1 MDISF
6 NTKPAVS
13 FMSVGFS
20 SEVIEELND
29 HIDDELID
37 CMDRAEPIK
46 FSHTLDYVGK
56 MFGDY
61 ICRLSN
67 TYMKNSN
74 TDIVTDANASEYA
87 PSITGVEGREY
98 DFKMLSMNIERLF
111 SGTATTFDSA
121 GELSCILYLKVP
133 EQVAGKIELPG
144 WGVFDDGKEEESNEG
159 YTYLSWGDVDKPSPL
174 KPITNQYLKPEVG
187 KMIMFPS
194 WINYSIL
201 PFSGEGESR
210 ILTANINLTEKQ
222 NEHRTT

>member
-1 MDISF
+1 MDITF
-6 NTKPAVS
+6 NTKPATS

-29 HIDDELID
+29 HIDEELID

-74 TDIVTDANASEYA
+74 MDIATDEKGAECNQ
-87 PSITGVEGREY
+87 SITGDEGREY
-98 DFKMLSMNIERLF
+98 DFKMISMNIERIF
-111 SGTATTFDSA
+111 SDTSQQGNTD

-133 EQVAGKIELPG
+133 EQISGMVEVPG
-144 WGVFDDGKEEESNEG
+144 WGMIDDGTAGETTEG
-159 YTYLSWGDVDKPSPL
+159 FTHLTWGDISEPSLL
-174 KPITNQYLKPEVG
+174 KPVTEQYLKPQVG

-194 WINYSIL
+194 WLKYNIL

-210 ILTANINLTEKQ
+210 ILTANVNLTEK
-222 NEHRTT
+222 

>member
-6 NTKPAVS
+6 NTKPSVS
-13 FMSVGFS
+13 FMSVDFG
-20 SEVIEELND
+20 SEIVEELNA

-67 TYMKNSN
+67 TYMKNVN
-74 TDIVTDANASEYA
+74 TDIVTDADASEYA
-87 PSITGVEGREY
+87 SSITGVEGREY
-98 DFKMLSMNIERLF
+98 DFKLISMNIKRLF
-111 SGTATTFDSA
+111 SGTDQQGNTN

-144 WGVFDDGKEEESNEG
+144 WGAFDDGKEEESNEG
-159 YTYLSWGDVDKPSPL
+159 YTHLSWGDVDNPSPL

-210 ILTANINLTEKQ
+210 ILTADINLTEK
-222 NEHRTT
+222 

>member
-6 NTKPAVS
+6 NTKPAVG
-13 FMSVGFS
+13 FMSVDFN
-20 SEVIEELND
+20 SEVIEELNT

-61 ICRLSN
+61 VCRLSD
-67 TYMKNSN
+67 TYMKNAN
-74 TDIVTDANASEYA
+74 KDIVTDEKATEYT
-87 PSITGVEGREY
+87 PSITGDEHREY
-98 DFKMLSMNIERLF
+98 NPKMISMNIERIF
-111 SGTATTFDSA
+111 SGTIQQGNTD

-133 EQVAGKIELPG
+133 EQIAGKIAVPN
-144 WGVFDDGKEEESNEG
+144 WGMVDDGKAEKSNEG
-159 YTYLSWGDVDKPSPL
+159 YTHLSWGSVSEASLL
-174 KPITNQYLKPEVG
+174 KPVTEQYLRPELG

-194 WINYSIL
+194 WLNYVIL

-210 ILTANINLTEKQ
+210 VLTANVNLTEKQ
-222 NEHRTT
+222 NEH

>member
-1 MDISF
+1 MDITF
-6 NTKPAVS
+6 NTKPATS

-29 HIDDELID
+29 HIDEELID

-74 TDIVTDANASEYA
+74 MDIVTDEKGAECNQ
-87 PSITGVEGREY
+87 SITGDEGREY
-98 DFKMLSMNIERLF
+98 DFKMISMNIERIF
-111 SGTATTFDSA
+111 SDTSQQGNTD

-133 EQVAGKIELPG
+133 EQISGMVEVPG
-144 WGVFDDGKEEESNEG
+144 WGMIDDGTAGETTEG
-159 YTYLSWGDVDKPSPL
+159 FTHLTWGDIPEPSLLTPV
-174 KPITNQYLKPEVG
+174 TEQYLKPQVG

-194 WINYSIL
+194 WLKYNIL

-210 ILTANINLTEKQ
+210 ILTANVNLTEK
-222 NEHRTT
+222 

>member
-6 NTKPAVS
+6 NTKPAVG
-13 FMSVGFS
+13 FMSVDFN
-20 SEVIEELND
+20 SEVIEELNT

-61 ICRLSN
+61 VCRLSD
-67 TYMKNSN
+67 TYMKNAN
-74 TDIVTDANASEYA
+74 KDIVTDEKATEYA
-87 PSITGVEGREY
+87 PSITGDEHREY
-98 DFKMLSMNIERLF
+98 NSKMLSMNIERLF
-111 SGTATTFDSA
+111 SGTDQQGNTN

-159 YTYLSWGDVDKPSPL
+159 YTHLSWGDVEKPSPL
-174 KPITNQYLKPEVG
+174 KPVTNQYLKPEVG

-194 WINYSIL
+194 WVSYSIL

-210 ILTANINLTEKQ
+210 ILTADINLTEK
-222 NEHRTT
+222 

>member
-1 MDISF
+1 MDITF
-6 NTKPAVS
+6 NTKPATS

-29 HIDDELID
+29 HIDEELID

-67 TYMKNSN
+67 TYMKHSN
-74 TDIVTDANASEYA
+74 MDIVTDEKGAECNQ
-87 PSITGVEGREY
+87 SITGDEGREY
-98 DFKMLSMNIERLF
+98 DFKMISMNIERIF
-111 SGTATTFDSA
+111 SDTSQQGNTD

-133 EQVAGKIELPG
+133 EQISGMIEVPG
-144 WGVFDDGKEEESNEG
+144 WGMIDDGTAGETTEG
-159 YTYLSWGDVDKPSPL
+159 FTHLTWGDITEPSLL
-174 KPITNQYLKPEVG
+174 KPVTEQYLKPQVG
-187 KMIMFPS
+187 KMIMFPY
-194 WINYSIL
+194 WLKYNIL

-210 ILTANINLTEKQ
+210 ILTANVNLTEK
-222 NEHRTT
+222 

>member
-1 MDISF
+1 
-6 NTKPAVS
+6 
-13 FMSVGFS
+13 MSVGFS

-29 HIDDELID
+29 HIDEELID

-74 TDIVTDANASEYA
+74 MDIVTDEKGAECNQ
-87 PSITGVEGREY
+87 SITGDEGREY
-98 DFKMLSMNIERLF
+98 DFKMISMNIERIF
-111 SGTATTFDSA
+111 SDTSQQGNTD

-133 EQVAGKIELPG
+133 EQISGMVEVPG
-144 WGVFDDGKEEESNEG
+144 WGMIDDGKAGETTEDS
-159 YTYLSWGDVDKPSPL
+159 THLTWGDITEPSLL
-174 KPITNQYLKPEVG
+174 KPVTEQYLKPQVG

-194 WINYSIL
+194 WLRYNIL

-210 ILTANINLTEKQ
+210 ILTANVNLTEK
-222 NEHRTT
+222 

>member
-20 SEVIEELND
+20 SEVIEELNT
-29 HIDDELID
+29 HVDDELID

-74 TDIVTDANASEYA
+74 TDIVTDADASEYA

-111 SGTATTFDSA
+111 SGTEQQGNTN

-133 EQVAGKIELPG
+133 EQVAGKIELQG
-144 WGVFDDGKEEESNEG
+144 
-159 YTYLSWGDVDKPSPL
+159 
-174 KPITNQYLKPEVG
+174 
-187 KMIMFPS
+187 
-194 WINYSIL
+194 
-201 PFSGEGESR
+201 
-210 ILTANINLTEKQ
+210 
-222 NEHRTT
+222 

>member
-1 MDISF
+1 
-6 NTKPAVS
+6 
-13 FMSVGFS
+13 MSVGFS
-20 SEVIEELND
+20 SEVIEELNT
-29 HIDDELID
+29 HVDDELID

-74 TDIVTDANASEYA
+74 TDIVTDADASEYA

-98 DFKMLSMNIERLF
+98 DFKMISMNIERLF
-111 SGTATTFDSA
+111 SGTDQQGNTN

-144 WGVFDDGKEEESNEG
+144 WGHLMTAKREESNEG
-159 YTYLSWGDVDKPSPL
+159 YTHLSWGDVEKPSPL
-174 KPITNQYLKPEVG
+174 KPVTNQYLKPEVG

-194 WINYSIL
+194 WVSYSIL

-210 ILTANINLTEKQ
+210 ILTADINLTEK
-222 NEHRTT
+222 

>member
-1 MDISF
+1 MEITF
-6 NTKPAVS
+6 NTKPATS

-29 HIDDELID
+29 HIDEELID

-74 TDIVTDANASEYA
+74 MDIVTDEKGAECNQ
-87 PSITGVEGREY
+87 SITGDEGREY
-98 DFKMLSMNIERLF
+98 DFKMISMNIERIF
-111 SGTATTFDSA
+111 SDTSQQGSTD

-133 EQVAGKIELPG
+133 EQVAGMIEVPG
-144 WGVFDDGKEEESNEG
+144 WGMIDDGTAGETTEG
-159 YTYLSWGDVDKPSPL
+159 FTHLTWGDITEPSLL
-174 KPITNQYLKPEVG
+174 KPVTEQYLKPQVG

-194 WINYSIL
+194 WLDYSIL

-210 ILTANINLTEKQ
+210 ILTANVNLTEK
-222 NEHRTT
+222 

>member
-6 NTKPAVS
+6 NTKPSVS
-13 FMSVGFS
+13 FMSVDFG
-20 SEVIEELND
+20 SEIVEELNA

-67 TYMKNSN
+67 TYMKNVN
-74 TDIVTDANASEYA
+74 TDIVTDADASEYA
-87 PSITGVEGREY
+87 SSITGVEGREY
-98 DFKMLSMNIERLF
+98 DFKLISMNIKRLF
-111 SGTATTFDSA
+111 SGTDQQGNTN

-159 YTYLSWGDVDKPSPL
+159 YTCLSWGDIEKPSLL
-174 KPITNQYLKPEVG
+174 KPVTNQYLKPEVG

-194 WINYSIL
+194 WVNYSIL

-210 ILTANINLTEKQ
+210 ILTADINLTEK
-222 NEHRTT
+222 

>member
-1 MDISF
+1 MEITF
-6 NTKPAVS
+6 NTKPATS

-29 HIDDELID
+29 HIDEELID

-74 TDIVTDANASEYA
+74 MDIVTDEKGAECNQ
-87 PSITGVEGREY
+87 SITGDEGREY
-98 DFKMLSMNIERLF
+98 DFKMISMNIERIF
-111 SGTATTFDSA
+111 SDTSQQGSTD

-133 EQVAGKIELPG
+133 EQVAGMIEVPG
-144 WGVFDDGKEEESNEG
+144 WGMIDDGTAGETTEG
-159 YTYLSWGDVDKPSPL
+159 FTHLTWGDISEPSLL
-174 KPITNQYLKPEVG
+174 KPVTEQYLKPQVG

-194 WINYSIL
+194 WLKYNIL

-210 ILTANINLTEKQ
+210 ILTANVNLTEK
-222 NEHRTT
+222 

>member
-13 FMSVGFS
+13 FMSVGFG
-20 SEVIEELND
+20 SEVIEELNT

-37 CMDRAEPIK
+37 SMDRAKPIK

-74 TDIVTDANASEYA
+74 VDIVTDEKATEYS
-87 PSITGVEGREY
+87 PSITGDEHREY
-98 DFKMLSMNIERLF
+98 NSKMLSMNIERLF
-111 SGTATTFDSA
+111 SGTAITFGGA

-133 EQVAGKIELPG
+133 EQIAGKVELPG
-144 WGVFDDGKEEESNEG
+144 WGMVDDGKEEKSNEG
-159 YTYLSWGDVDKPSPL
+159 YTHLSWGNVEKLSLL
-174 KPITNQYLKPEVG
+174 KPVTNQYLKPEVG

-194 WINYSIL
+194 WVSYSIL

-210 ILTANINLTEKQ
+210 ILTADINLTEK
-222 NEHRTT
+222 

>member
-1 MDISF
+1 MDITF
-6 NTKPAVS
+6 NTKPATS

-29 HIDDELID
+29 HIDEELID

-74 TDIVTDANASEYA
+74 MDIVTDEKGAECNQ
-87 PSITGVEGREY
+87 SITGDEGREY
-98 DFKMLSMNIERLF
+98 DFKMISMNIERIF
-111 SGTATTFDSA
+111 SDTSQQGNTD

-133 EQVAGKIELPG
+133 EQISGMVEVPG
-144 WGVFDDGKEEESNEG
+144 WGMIDDGTAGETTEG
-159 YTYLSWGDVDKPSPL
+159 FTHLTWGDITEPSLL
-174 KPITNQYLKPEVG
+174 KPVTEQYLKPQVG

-194 WINYSIL
+194 WLRYNIL

-210 ILTANINLTEKQ
+210 ILTANVNLTEK
-222 NEHRTT
+222 

>member
-20 SEVIEELND
+20 SEVIEELNT
-29 HIDDELID
+29 HVDDELID

-74 TDIVTDANASEYA
+74 MDIVTDEKGAECNQ
-87 PSITGVEGREY
+87 SITGDEGREY
-98 DFKMLSMNIERLF
+98 DFKMISMNIERIF
-111 SGTATTFDSA
+111 SDTSQQGNTD

-133 EQVAGKIELPG
+133 EQISGMVEVPG
-144 WGVFDDGKEEESNEG
+144 WGMIDDGTAGETTEG
-159 YTYLSWGDVDKPSPL
+159 FTHLTWGDISEPSLL
-174 KPITNQYLKPEVG
+174 KPVTEQYLKPQVG

-194 WINYSIL
+194 WLKYNIL

-210 ILTANINLTEKQ
+210 ILTANVNLTEK
-222 NEHRTT
+222 

>member
-6 NTKPAVS
+6 NTKPSVS
-13 FMSVGFS
+13 FMSVDFG
-20 SEVIEELND
+20 SEIVEELNA
-29 HIDDELID
+29 HVDDELID

-67 TYMKNSN
+67 TYMKNVN

-87 PSITGVEGREY
+87 SSITGVEGKEY
-98 DFKMLSMNIERLF
+98 DFKMISMNIKRLF
-111 SGTATTFDSA
+111 SGTDQQGNTN

-133 EQVAGKIELPG
+133 EQVAGKIEIPN
-144 WGVFDDGKEEESNEG
+144 WGMVDDGKEEESNEG
-159 YTYLSWGDVDKPSPL
+159 YTRLSWGDIEKPSLL
-174 KPITNQYLKPEVG
+174 KPVTNQYLKPEVG

-194 WINYSIL
+194 WLNYSIL

-210 ILTANINLTEKQ
+210 ILTADINLTEK
-222 NEHRTT
+222 

>member
-1 MDISF
+1 MEITF
-6 NTKPAVS
+6 NTKPATS

-29 HIDDELID
+29 HIDEELID

-74 TDIVTDANASEYA
+74 MDIVTDEKGAECNQ
-87 PSITGVEGREY
+87 SITGDEGREY
-98 DFKMLSMNIERLF
+98 DFKMISMNIERIF
-111 SGTATTFDSA
+111 SDTSQQGSTD

-133 EQVAGKIELPG
+133 EQVAGMIEVPG
-144 WGVFDDGKEEESNEG
+144 WGMIDDGTAGETTEG
-159 YTYLSWGDVDKPSPL
+159 FTHLTWGDITEPSLL
-174 KPITNQYLKPEVG
+174 KPVTEQYLKPQVG

-194 WINYSIL
+194 WLKYNIL

-210 ILTANINLTEKQ
+210 ILTANVNLTEK
-222 NEHRTT
+222 

>member
-1 MDISF
+1 MDITF
-6 NTKPAVS
+6 NTKPATS

-29 HIDDELID
+29 HIDEELID

-74 TDIVTDANASEYA
+74 MDIVTDEKGAECNQ
-87 PSITGVEGREY
+87 SITGDEGREY
-98 DFKMLSMNIERLF
+98 DFKMISMNIERIF
-111 SGTATTFDSA
+111 SDTSQQGNTD

-133 EQVAGKIELPG
+133 EQNSGMVEVPG
-144 WGVFDDGKEEESNEG
+144 WGMIDDGTAGETTEG
-159 YTYLSWGDVDKPSPL
+159 FTHLTWGDITEPSLL
-174 KPITNQYLKPEVG
+174 KPVTEQYLKPQVG

-194 WINYSIL
+194 WLKYNIL

-210 ILTANINLTEKQ
+210 ILTANVNLTEK
-222 NEHRTT
+222 

>member
-1 MDISF
+1 
-6 NTKPAVS
+6 
-13 FMSVGFS
+13 MSVDFG
-20 SEVIEELND
+20 SEIVEELNA

-67 TYMKNSN
+67 TYMKNVN
-74 TDIVTDANASEYA
+74 TDIVTDADASEYA
-87 PSITGVEGREY
+87 SSITGVEGREY
-98 DFKMLSMNIERLF
+98 DFKLISMNIKRLF
-111 SGTATTFDSA
+111 SGTDQQGNTN

-159 YTYLSWGDVDKPSPL
+159 YTCLSWGDIEKPSLL
-174 KPITNQYLKPEVG
+174 KPVTNQYLKPEVG

-210 ILTANINLTEKQ
+210 ILTADINLTEK
-222 NEHRTT
+222 

>member
-1 MDISF
+1 MDITF
-6 NTKPAVS
+6 NTKPATS

-29 HIDDELID
+29 HIDEELID

-74 TDIVTDANASEYA
+74 MDIVTDEKGAECNQ
-87 PSITGVEGREY
+87 SITGDEGREY
-98 DFKMLSMNIERLF
+98 DFKMISMNIERIF
-111 SGTATTFDSA
+111 SDTSQQGNTD
-121 GELSCILYLKVP
+121 GELSCFLYLKVP
-133 EQVAGKIELPG
+133 EQISGMVEVPG
-144 WGVFDDGKEEESNEG
+144 WGMIDDGTAGETTEG
-159 YTYLSWGDVDKPSPL
+159 FTHLTWGDITEPSLL
-174 KPITNQYLKPEVG
+174 KPVTEQYLKPQVG

-194 WINYSIL
+194 WLKYNIL

-210 ILTANINLTEKQ
+210 ILTANVNLTEK
-222 NEHRTT
+222 

>member
-1 MDISF
+1 MDITF
-6 NTKPAVS
+6 NTKPATS

-29 HIDDELID
+29 HIDEELID

-74 TDIVTDANASEYA
+74 MDIVTDEKGAECNQ
-87 PSITGVEGREY
+87 SITGDEGREY
-98 DFKMLSMNIERLF
+98 DFKMISMNIERIF
-111 SGTATTFDSA
+111 SDTSQQGNTD

-133 EQVAGKIELPG
+133 EQISGMVEVPG
-144 WGVFDDGKEEESNEG
+144 WGMIDDGTAGETTEG
-159 YTYLSWGDVDKPSPL
+159 FTHLTWGDITEPSLL
-174 KPITNQYLKPEVG
+174 KPVTEQYLTT
-187 KMIMFPS
+187 S
-194 WINYSIL
+194 WKNDYVSL
-201 PFSGEGESR
+201 
-210 ILTANINLTEKQ
+210 LVKV
-222 NEHRTT
+222 

>member
-1 MDISF
+1 MDITF
-6 NTKPAVS
+6 NTKPATS

-29 HIDDELID
+29 HIDEELID

-74 TDIVTDANASEYA
+74 MDIVTDEKGAECNQ
-87 PSITGVEGREY
+87 SITGDEGREY
-98 DFKMLSMNIERLF
+98 DFKMISMNIERIF
-111 SGTATTFDSA
+111 SDTSQQGNTD

-133 EQVAGKIELPG
+133 EQISGMVEVPG
-144 WGVFDDGKEEESNEG
+144 WGMIDDGTAGETTEG
-159 YTYLSWGDVDKPSPL
+159 FTHLTWGDISEPSLL
-174 KPITNQYLKPEVG
+174 KPVTEQYLKPQVG

-194 WINYSIL
+194 WLKYNIL

-210 ILTANINLTEKQ
+210 ILTANVNLTEK
-222 NEHRTT
+222 

>member
-6 NTKPAVS
+6 NTKPSVS
-13 FMSVGFS
+13 FMSVDFG
-20 SEVIEELND
+20 SEIVEELNA

-67 TYMKNSN
+67 TYMKNVN
-74 TDIVTDANASEYA
+74 TDIVTDADASEYA

-111 SGTATTFDSA
+111 SGTDQQGNTN

-159 YTYLSWGDVDKPSPL
+159 YTCLSWGDIEKPSLL
-174 KPITNQYLKPEVG
+174 KPVTNQYLKPEVG

-194 WINYSIL
+194 WVNYSIL

-210 ILTANINLTEKQ
+210 ILTADINLTEK
-222 NEHRTT
+222 

>member
-20 SEVIEELND
+20 SEVIEELNT
-29 HIDDELID
+29 HVDDELID

-74 TDIVTDANASEYA
+74 MDIVTDEKGAECNQ
-87 PSITGVEGREY
+87 SITGVEGREY

-111 SGTATTFDSA
+111 SGTDQQGNTN

-144 WGVFDDGKEEESNEG
+144 WGAFDDGKEEESNEG
-159 YTYLSWGDVDKPSPL
+159 YTHLSWGDVEKPSPL
-174 KPITNQYLKPEVG
+174 KPVTNQYLKPEVG

-194 WINYSIL
+194 WVSYSIL

-210 ILTANINLTEKQ
+210 ILTADINLTEK
-222 NEHRTT
+222 

>member
-1 MDISF
+1 MDITF
-6 NTKPAVS
+6 NTKPATS

-29 HIDDELID
+29 HIDEELID

-74 TDIVTDANASEYA
+74 MDIVTDEKGAECNQ
-87 PSITGVEGREY
+87 SITGDEGREY
-98 DFKMLSMNIERLF
+98 DFKMISMNIERIF
-111 SGTATTFDSA
+111 SDTSQQGNTD

-133 EQVAGKIELPG
+133 EQISGMVEVPG
-144 WGVFDDGKEEESNEG
+144 WGMIDDGTAGETTEG
-159 YTYLSWGDVDKPSPL
+159 FTHLTWGDISEPSLL
-174 KPITNQYLKPEVG
+174 KPVTEQYLKPQVG

-194 WINYSIL
+194 WLDYSIL

-210 ILTANINLTEKQ
+210 ILTANVNLTEK
-222 NEHRTT
+222 

>member
-13 FMSVGFS
+13 LMSIGFS
-20 SEVIEELND
+20 GEVIEELNT

-61 ICRLSN
+61 VCRLSD
-67 TYMKNSN
+67 TYMKNAN
-74 TDIVTDANASEYA
+74 KDIVTDEKATEYT
-87 PSITGVEGREY
+87 PSITGDEHREY
-98 DFKMLSMNIERLF
+98 NPKMISMNIERIF
-111 SGTATTFDSA
+111 SGTTQQGNTD

-133 EQVAGKIELPG
+133 EQIAGKIAVPN
-144 WGVFDDGKEEESNEG
+144 WGMVDDGKAEKSNEG
-159 YTYLSWGDVDKPSPL
+159 YTHLSWGSVSEASLL
-174 KPITNQYLKPEVG
+174 KPVTEQYLRPELG

-194 WINYSIL
+194 WLNYVIL

-210 ILTANINLTEKQ
+210 VLTANVNLTEKQ
-222 NEHRTT
+222 NEH

>member
-1 MDISF
+1 
-6 NTKPAVS
+6 
-13 FMSVGFS
+13 
-20 SEVIEELND
+20 
-29 HIDDELID
+29 
-37 CMDRAEPIK
+37 MDRAEPIK

-74 TDIVTDANASEYA
+74 MDIVTDEKGAECNQ
-87 PSITGVEGREY
+87 SITGVEGREY

-111 SGTATTFDSA
+111 SGTDQQGNTN

-144 WGVFDDGKEEESNEG
+144 WGAFDDGKEEESNEG
-159 YTYLSWGDVDKPSPL
+159 YTHLSWGDVEKPSPL
-174 KPITNQYLKPEVG
+174 KPVTNQYLKPEVG

-194 WINYSIL
+194 WVSYSIL

-210 ILTANINLTEKQ
+210 ILTADINLTEK
-222 NEHRTT
+222 

>member
-1 MDISF
+1 
-6 NTKPAVS
+6 
-13 FMSVGFS
+13 MSVGFS
-20 SEVIEELND
+20 SEVIEELNT
-29 HIDDELID
+29 HVDDELID

-74 TDIVTDANASEYA
+74 MDIVTDEKGAECNQ
-87 PSITGVEGREY
+87 SITGVEGREY

-111 SGTATTFDSA
+111 SGTDQQGNTN

-144 WGVFDDGKEEESNEG
+144 WGAFDDGKEEESNEG
-159 YTYLSWGDVDKPSPL
+159 YTHLSWGDVEKPSPL
-174 KPITNQYLKPEVG
+174 KPVTNQYLKPEVG

-194 WINYSIL
+194 WVSYSIL

-210 ILTANINLTEKQ
+210 ILTADINLTEK
-222 NEHRTT
+222 

>member
-6 NTKPAVS
+6 NTKPSVS
-13 FMSVGFS
+13 FMSVDFG
-20 SEVIEELND
+20 SEIVEELNA

-67 TYMKNSN
+67 TYMKNVN
-74 TDIVTDANASEYA
+74 TDIVTDADASEYA
-87 PSITGVEGREY
+87 SSITGVEGREY
-98 DFKMLSMNIERLF
+98 DFKLISMNIKRLF
-111 SGTATTFDSA
+111 SGTDQQGNTN

-133 EQVAGKIELPG
+133 EQVDGKIELPG

-159 YTYLSWGDVDKPSPL
+159 YTCLSWGDIEKPSLL
-174 KPITNQYLKPEVG
+174 KPVTNQYLKPEVG

-194 WINYSIL
+194 WVNYSIL

-210 ILTANINLTEKQ
+210 ILTADINLTEK
-222 NEHRTT
+222 

>member
-74 TDIVTDANASEYA
+74 MDIVTDEKGAECNQ
-87 PSITGVEGREY
+87 SITGDEGREY
-98 DFKMLSMNIERLF
+98 DFKMISMNIERIF
-111 SGTATTFDSA
+111 SDTSQQGSTD

-133 EQVAGKIELPG
+133 EQVAGMIEVPG
-144 WGVFDDGKEEESNEG
+144 WGMIDDGTAGETTEG
-159 YTYLSWGDVDKPSPL
+159 FTHLTWGDITEPSLL
-174 KPITNQYLKPEVG
+174 KPVTEQYLKPQVG

-194 WINYSIL
+194 WLDYSIL

-210 ILTANINLTEKQ
+210 ILTANVNLTEK
-222 NEHRTT
+222 